1 MATLSSRMAKMADT
15 SYVCKELFEYITDP
29 EVIKLNIGSPASEVI
44 PIDII
49 REITND
55 VITKEKRGL
64 EALGYGPIL
73 GVESLRQTIVKD
85 LLRPKGVE
93 VSPDN
98 IIITTGG
105 IEGINMAMQIC
116 TNKGDTVLVEAPTF
130 IQAAQIFDMFE
141 VNMVSVD
148 MDEDGM
154 RVDDLEKKIIE
165 HNPKV
170 IYVIPTFQN
179 PSGRTLILERRKKV
193 AELASKYDIFV
204 IEDDPYRD
212 IRFTGEDLAPIKAFD
227 KTGHVILCNSFS
239 KIFTPGVR
247 LGYTVA
253 SDEIIKHLWNVK
265 MATNSHTSMFP
276 QVICDEFFKRGYY
289 PEHHKMICDIYRE
302 RCQAICD
309 GIDTYFPKG
318 SKRTNP
324 EGGLF
329 IWVELPEGI
338 DTAEVQLEAKTR
350 ADVKVVYVTG
360 EKSFIYSENDK
371 PITNTLRLAFGA
383 SSPEKIMEGCRRLGT
398 FFKEKLNQE

>member
-1 MATLSSRMAKMADT
+1 MAELSTRMDNMVDT

-29 EVIKLNIGSPASEVI
+29 EVIKLNIGSPAAEAI
-44 PIDII
+44 PIDTI
-49 REITND
+49 REIVND
-55 VITKEKRGL
+55 VITKDNRGV

-73 GVESLRQTIVKD
+73 GVEGLRKIIAAD
-85 LLRPKGVE
+85 LLKPKGVD
-93 VSPDN
+93 VNPDN

-105 IEGINMAMQIC
+105 LEGINLTMQIC
-116 TNKGDTVLVEAPTF
+116 TNKGDTVLVEGPTF

-148 MDEDGM
+148 MDDNGM
-154 RVDDLEKKIIE
+154 MVDDLEEKIIK
-165 HNPKV
+165 HQPKV

-179 PSGRTLILERRKKV
+179 PSGRTLSLVRRKKI

-212 IRFTGEDLAPIKAFD
+212 IRFIGDDLPPIKAFD

-239 KIFTPGVR
+239 KIFSPGVR
-247 LGYTVA
+247 LGYTVV
-253 SDEIIKHLWNVK
+253 SDELIQHFWNAK
-265 MATNSHTSMFP
+265 MATNSHTSMLP
-276 QVICDEFFKRGYY
+276 QVICEEFFKRGYY
-289 PEHHKMICDIYRE
+289 PKHHEMICDIYRE

-309 GIDTYFPKG
+309 GIDKYFPEG

-338 DTAEVQLEAKTR
+338 DTAKVQLEAKTR
-350 ADVKVVYVTG
+350 PDVKVVYVTG
-360 EKSFIYSENDK
+360 EKSFMYNDGDK

-383 SSPEKIMEGCRRLGT
+383 ATPEKIEEGCKRLGT
-398 FFKEKLNQE
+398 FFKEKLAE